1 MENRRPPLTAEAQT
15 TVSMTAAAVVTA
27 ILGLAFFLAG
37 AGIPVL
43 IMAILLTATT
53 GIFALQS
60 WKQTRRH
67 GWRTF
72 GDDDGEDG
80 PRGGGGGGGPVRP
93 PEPEGPPGGTE
104 IDWEQFSREFW
115 AHVSSRERVVL

>member
-15 TVSMTAAAVVTA
+15 AVSMTAAAVVTA

-37 AGIPVL
+37 GGVPVL

-53 GIFALQS
+53 GVFALQS
-60 WKQTRRH
+60 WRQARRH

-72 GDDDGEDG
+72 KDDEGEDG
-80 PRGGGGGGGPVRP
+80 PGGGGRGPEKP

-104 IDWEQFSREFW
+104 IDWDQFNREFW
-115 AHVSSRERVVL
+115 AHVSSRERVAL